1 MSATLRMTP
10 TFLHLMLSFAD
21 GPRHGYAAMQEIEE
35 RTGGGIRL
43 GPSSLYYSIGRLEQ
57 AGLVEE
63 VEVEPDGTEP
73 HEERRR
79 YYRLTAAGRK
89 RLREETRLLEGI
101 VARARAQG
109 VLR

>member
-1 MSATLRMTP
+1 MPAALRMTP
-10 TFLHLMLSFAD
+10 TFLHLLLSFAE
-21 GPRHGYAAMQEIEE
+21 GPRHGYAAMQEIDE
-35 RTGGGIRL
+35 RTDGRIRL
-43 GPSSLYYSIGRLEQ
+43 GPSSLYYSIGRLEE

-63 VEVEPDGTEP
+63 VEVEPEGSEP

-89 RLREETRLLEGI
+89 RLREEARVLEGI
-101 VARARAQG
+101 VAHARSSG